1 MAKYK
6 IKHITHYFYNSPVYE
21 SINQIMLYPI
31 QDLHQTLHFQSIR
44 ITDSPSIE
52 VFKDHYFNQLGIF
65 NILKPHSELS
75 IQSNIVV
82 EVVPI
87 EIPNLEI
94 SIAQQWEEIEL
105 LKKDFTLKDFLELEE
120 FKAKEE
126 ISNVVK
132 SLIDKEKSVF
142 ENAFNVSKFIFE
154 NFTYKQGVT
163 SIDSDIDEIWSLKAG
178 VCQDFAHLLLEML
191 QIAEL
196 PSRYVSGYIC
206 PKNHDLRGEGATH
219 AWVEVF
225 LPTYG
230 WIGIDPTNNCLV
242 SDRHVRLAVGKDFHD
257 CTPVKGIYKGSLEH
271 RLEVTV
277 VVENTDSHI
286 STLYNDF
293 FNDRVE
299 KPSFVSI
306 NEIPEDVETNN
317 SYWRNMQM
325 QQQQQQ

>member
-6 IKHITHYFYNSPVYE
+6 IKHITHYFYKSPVYE

-52 VFKDHYFNQLGIF
+52 IFKDHYFNQLGIF

-82 EVVPI
+82 EVIPI
-87 EIPNLEI
+87 EEPILEI
-94 SIAQQWEEIEL
+94 SPTEQWKEIENL
-105 LKKDFTLKDFLELEE
+105 RNDFTLKDFLEIED
-120 FKAKEE
+120 FDSKKEITE
-126 ISNVVK
+126 VVN
-132 SLIDKEKSVF
+132 SLIDKEKPVF
-142 ENAFNVSKFIFE
+142 ENAFNISKYIFE

-163 SIDSDIDEIWSLKAG
+163 TIETNIDEIWSLKAG

-191 QIAEL
+191 QIVGV

-257 CTPVKGIYKGSLEH
+257 CTPVKGIYKGNLEH

-277 VVENTDSHI
+277 VVENTVSHI
-286 STLYNDF
+286 SAIYNDF
-293 FNDRVE
+293 FSDRVE

-306 NEIPEDVETNN
+306 NEIPETVENNN
-317 SYWRNMQM
+317 SYWRHMQM
-325 QQQQQQ
+325 QQQQQ